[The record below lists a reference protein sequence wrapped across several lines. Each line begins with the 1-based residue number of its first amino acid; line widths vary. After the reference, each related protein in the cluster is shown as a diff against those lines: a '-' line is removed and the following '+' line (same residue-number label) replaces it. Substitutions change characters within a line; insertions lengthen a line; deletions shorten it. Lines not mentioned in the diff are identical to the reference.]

1 MAALFAVVVAAGVAC
16 SGAEPTSA
24 GRTPADQP
32 VPAGPVVP
40 WRDLPPPTDLPFPI
54 PAPEPVVTAPGCRAA
69 DLSIELGHSNAG
81 TAHATKTVIF
91 RNVSAG
97 PCSLTGYPDA
107 VAMFGGEVVG
117 AVAEGTIVPDPHASR
132 DLLPGDSAVAVLVT
146 STGCRTSGSPDRR
159 SDRIVF
165 RFEDGDIGVDLSMS
179 LLCHLGVSRFGSDHA
194 DPDTHAPY
202 ESLEARLLLPESVRV
217 GDDLRFVVAVTNP
230 TATPVSL
237 DRCPGWRYQAVQ
249 DGTPLVFSAD
259 TERQFDCAAAPVI
272 PAGGTVRYEMQVAL
286 PGATPGVLHVG
297 WYLIPLGAGVVGD
310 VLVR

>member
-16 SGAEPTSA
+16 SAAEPTNA
-24 GRTPADQP
+24 GRTPAAPP
-32 VPAGPVVP
+32 VPVGP
-40 WRDLPPPTDLPFPI
+40 
-54 PAPEPVVTAPGCRAA
+54 A
-69 DLSIELGHSNAG
+69 DTLRN
-81 TAHATKTVIF
+81 KTVLVACAVPAFEWPSSMERSAARQPGAVTTGSGAGIGNG
-91 RNVSAG
+91 RSLGGGSSRHGTAG

-117 AVAEGTIVPDPHASR
+117 AVAEGTIVPDPYASR

-179 LLCHLGVSRFGSDHA
+179 LLCRLGISRFGSDHA

-202 ESLEARLLLPESVRV
+202 ESLEARLLLPESVPA

-230 TATPVSL
+230 TGTPVSL
-237 DRCPGWRYQAVQ
+237 ERCPGWRYQAVQ
-249 DGTPLVFSAD
+249 GGTPLVFSAD

-286 PGATPGVLHVG
+286 PGANPGVLHLG
-297 WYLIPLGAGVVGD
+297 WYFIPFGAGVVGD
-310 VLVR
+310 VVVR